1 MEYESTSGISE
12 VLTSILRGAAKLL
25 GCTSANMVLMDEK
38 SETARVVV
46 ATMASIRSQIGE
58 VESMVG
64 AVQNVAFPLRAI
76 SSSALAYRSWKE
88 RVSLETSSLAE
99 IIGPELMPD
108 AGVEAAMDFLGDHRF
123 FLVPVM
129 SGSLSF
135 GVLIFEKPGKNPFS
149 PQQRELL
156 IRYAQRVGEIVDLHM
171 RAVTIPGWAGLGDSR
186 AETGMVRFLFDSG
199 GGVRGMNRGMRA
211 MDGGGLVFE
220 YGGSLPGLE
229 LTGPFIDELGR
240 RASEFLESGDPGVV
254 PVKYVPDVF
263 LNLVGTGFK
272 IQVEVSMTRLC
283 VGGGDD
289 LAVTTLH
296 ELRAPQQLATH
307 QLVRMALGEAS
318 PVVLVGPDLC
328 ITSENEAADRLFG
341 YEDGGMAGLTVNAIF
356 RDAQDIGD
364 LMDSEIM
371 YLTSGYYEEC
381 ALLRRKDGECFPGYV
396 EALLLVDADENR
408 IGYLVRIREQWAPV
422 EKGAGE
428 EHLVRRERLATMG
441 ELGAQV
447 AHEIRNPILAI
458 GATLESLAADRSDPE
473 ELETFESLRCEINR
487 LDMLLRDYL
496 SMAAR
501 HNAAV
506 APVDLATVVNDVG
519 RLMRGGSKWG
529 ARRLVSSVPSGA
541 LVLADP
547 DAIRH
552 VMFNL
557 ILNAVEATSAS
568 GTITV
573 SVDTGERDIAIY
585 VDDDGPGLTVGPR
598 EVFEPFF
605 TTKAHGTGLGLT
617 VCRRIVQTLGGAVSL
632 RNREEGGCRAAV
644 VLPVPAPSGAR
655 GK

>member
-1 MEYESTSGISE
+1 MGYEPTSGISE

-58 VESMVG
+58 VESMLG
-64 AVQNVAFPLRAI
+64 AVRNVAFPLRAI
-76 SSSALAYRSWKE
+76 SSSALAWRAWKE
-88 RVSLETSSLAE
+88 RISLETSSLAE

-108 AGVEAAMDFLGDHRF
+108 DGVEAAMDYLGDHRF

-135 GVLIFEKPGKNPFS
+135 GIIIFEKPGKNAFT

-171 RAVTIPGWAGLGDSR
+171 RAVNLPEWDGLADLQG
-186 AETGMVRFLFDSG
+186 ETALVRFLIDSDG
-199 GGVRGMNRGMRA
+199 SLRGLNRCMKPL
-211 MDGGGLVFE
+211 DGGGFRFSVD
-220 YGGSLPGLE
+220 GRIPGLE
-229 LTGPFIDELGR
+229 ISGSFMDEVGR
-240 RASEFLESGDPGVV
+240 KASEFLGSADPGVA
-254 PVKYVPDVF
+254 PLKFVPDVM
-263 LNLVGTGFK
+263 LSLVDTGFK
-272 IQVEVSMTRLC
+272 IQVEVSLTR
-283 VGGGDD
+283 VEMVDGAE
-289 LAVTTLH
+289 LAVATLH
-296 ELRAPQQLATH
+296 ELKAPQQLATH

-341 YEDGGMAGLTVNAIF
+341 YEDGGMAGLAVNVIF

-364 LMDSEIM
+364 LMDSQIM

-396 EALLLVDADENR
+396 EALLLVDADENP

-458 GATLESLAADRSDPE
+458 GATLEAMSADVRDPDDR
-473 ELETFESLRCEINR
+473 ETFESLRSEINR

-501 HNAAV
+501 HNSAV
-506 APVDLATVVNDVG
+506 APVDLAAVVDDVG
-519 RLMRGGSKWG
+519 RLLRGGPRWG
-529 ARRLVSSVPSGA
+529 SRRLVSKVPAGA
-541 LVLADP
+541 SVLADP

-557 ILNAVEATSAS
+557 ILNAVEATSGE
-568 GTITV
+568 GTISV
-573 SVDTGERDIAIY
+573 SVDSGERDIAIY
-585 VDDDGPGLTVGPR
+585 VDDDGPGLSVSPR

-644 VLPVPAPSGAR
+644 VLPVPASSGTQE
-655 GK
+655 K

>member
-1 MEYESTSGISE
+1 
-12 VLTSILRGAAKLL
+12 
-25 GCTSANMVLMDEK
+25 MVLMDEK

-46 ATMASIRSQIGE
+46 ATMAAIRSQIGD
-58 VESMVG
+58 VENLLG
-64 AVQNVAFPLRAI
+64 AVQNVAFPLRAL
-76 SSSALAYRSWKE
+76 STSALAYRAWKE

-99 IIGPELMPD
+99 IIGPEIMPD
-108 AGVEAAMDFLGDHRF
+108 DGVEAAMDYLGAHRF

-135 GVLIFEKPGKNPFS
+135 GVLIFEKPGTNPFS

-156 IRYAQRVGEIVDLHM
+156 IRYAQRVGEIIDLHM
-171 RAVTIPGWAGLGDSR
+171 RALTIPDWGGIGQFQEEAG
-186 AETGMVRFLFDSG
+186 MIRFLMDQSG
-199 GGVRGMNRGMRA
+199 AVRGMNHGMTPL
-211 MDGGGLVFE
+211 DGGGLVFCHD
-220 YGGSLPGLE
+220 SRIPGIDIPPL
-229 LTGPFIDELGR
+229 FMDELGR
-240 RASEFLESGDPGVV
+240 RASEFLGSDDPGVV
-254 PVKYVPDVF
+254 PVKFVPESF
-263 LNLVGTGFK
+263 LSLRDTGFQLQIEASLTK
-272 IQVEVSMTRLC
+272 LGTP
-283 VGGGDD
+283 GGQD
-289 LAVTTLH
+289 LAVVTLH
-296 ELRAPQQLATH
+296 ELRARQQLATH
-307 QLVRMALGEAS
+307 QLIRMALGEAS

-328 ITSENEAADRLFG
+328 ITSENDAADRLFG
-341 YEDGGMAGLTVNAIF
+341 YEDGGMAGLAINAIF

-364 LMDSEIM
+364 LMDSQIM

-458 GATLESLAADRSDPE
+458 GATLESMAAEATDPSDC
-473 ELETFESLRCEINR
+473 ETFESLRCEINR

-496 SMAAR
+496 SMATR
-501 HNAAV
+501 HNSAV
-506 APVDLATVVNDVG
+506 VAVDLSSVVNDVG
-519 RLMRGGSKWG
+519 RLLRGGPKW
-529 ARRLVSSVPSGA
+529 ASRQLVLSVPPGMA
-541 LVLADP
+541 VLADA
-547 DAIRH
+547 DSIRH

-557 ILNAVEATSAS
+557 ILNAVEATLPT

-573 SVDTGERDIAIY
+573 SADLGLRDIAIY
-585 VDDDGPGLTVGPR
+585 VDDDGPGLTVNPR

-644 VLPVPAPSGAR
+644 VLPVPVPPAGREA
-655 GK
+655 